1 MTWFAALA
9 LALIASSASAQAKRA
24 TDTDEGAYV
33 GAAFG
38 ASRHQL
44 KKSDFGPV
52 GGVSPTFDGSD
63 RAAKIFGGYRLGP
76 YLSIEAQYLD
86 LGKSTA
92 KYAGTAG
99 TAKEDYRIH
108 ALSLAAVGS
117 LPISDSVSLFA
128 KAGPAAAT
136 AKSDV
141 SSAALGVSG
150 SSRRTVLLAGIGAT
164 VRLSQNLEVR
174 AEYERLGQVGK
185 ATGTGRA
192 TPSAFTLGAVYR
204 F

>member
-1 MTWFAALA
+1 VA
-9 LALIASSASAQAKRA
+9 
-24 TDTDEGAYV
+24 DTDEGAYV
-33 GAAFG
+33 GTAFG

-44 KKSDFGPV
+44 KKVDFGPV
-52 GGVSPTFDGSD
+52 GGASPTFDGGD
-63 RAAKIFGGYRLGP
+63 RAGKLYGGYRLSP

-99 TAKEDYRIH
+99 TAKEDYRVH

-117 LPISDSVSLFA
+117 LPVSDSVSLFA
-128 KAGPAAAT
+128 KAGPAVAT
-136 AKSDV
+136 AKTEV
-141 SSAALGVSG
+141 SSAALGVSA

-185 ATGTGRA
+185 AAVTGRA
-192 TPSAFTLGAVYR
+192 APSAFTLGVGYR